1 MANLLNPVQAF
12 ETLKQRVV
20 EAFRAHFPIEGQQN
34 RLELVDISVEDSNDP
49 GSPYHIDNIKAQE
62 EAKLSGG
69 SWDIPVKGRMRLVRK
84 SDGKVLDESRIT
96 LAKIPKIT
104 SRYSYIVEGNER
116 QHDGV
121 FRLRSRPYHFTAD
134 NGVIKAQW
142 NMAKG
147 LGFDLFIADRKTG
160 FIKMNIGTSNLP
172 VYSVLN
178 ALGVSDE
185 EMRQSWG
192 SETFEANKKK
202 AKPDDLLKITKL
214 IKRPKKGEP
223 APTAASARADV
234 ANYFTTQTKLRPD
247 AMYSAFGIK
256 DDHVNGQNLLMSATR
271 ILGIS
276 RGTTGEDDRQ
286 SLAAKDLTSTE
297 DFIAEA
303 ITNRSRDIEKNIR
316 ENVDR
321 KTRVADVISN
331 YPYTK
336 IIRQTFTN
344 AQRPEQTNPLTF
356 VSGYL
361 RTTIRGADFGG
372 IKGEQVNLDRD
383 QQINPSHL
391 GFLDAVQT
399 PEGTETG
406 IALHLPLGVKKV
418 DKELKTTVWDVKAG
432 KSVDVTPAEM
442 ERAVVAYPD
451 QVEWRGGKPVPREPI
466 VTVYDNDRSTTRRPW
481 ADVQYV
487 LPSAKATLSFSAN
500 LVPFLQ
506 NNNGNRAMMAA
517 KQQEQAV
524 SLKYREAPLV
534 QAKTDGALTFDE
546 LLGTVSSHRAPV
558 DGVVE
563 SVSADEIVIRS
574 ADGKRVPVSIYN
586 HFPLNGGK
594 TMLHADPVVKKGDQ
608 VKKHQLIADTNY
620 TKDGRLALGTNIR
633 VAYIPYEG
641 RNFEDGI
648 VVSESAAKKLTS
660 SHLHEES
667 LFLYEGMQVN
677 RNRWKDYTI
686 PERSRADRL
695 AKLDENG
702 VVKVGEKVRHGD
714 ILVAAIAPQ
723 RTLSQDQ
730 LDMASIRKSLV
741 RGFRDS
747 ALSWE
752 HDHEGTVAKVVR
764 ANNKITVF
772 VRTDEPLIVGDKL
785 SGRHG
790 NKGIVSRI
798 IPDHEMP
805 HDKAGNPVQIL
816 LNVAGVPSRMN
827 VGQALETAASKIAKK
842 TGQTYV
848 TENFQPGVDYTQTVL
863 NDLKKHNLS
872 DTEELTD
879 PKTGRSLGPIMVG
892 DQYIIKLHQQVEKKM
907 TARSYGDRYSAVSGA
922 PPKGSGIPGGGQ
934 KLDQLTTYALL
945 AHGAVHNLREAQTY
959 KSDVDQEDVWDALIT
974 GRSVPAPQPS
984 KALGNFLSYVKAM
997 GIHVGK
1003 EGDSYVLS
1011 PMTDKQSLAISNG
1024 EIKMP
1029 SKTLAA
1035 RGLRTIEEAGGLF
1048 DPKVTGARFTENGV
1062 EGKFWGH
1069 INLATRVPNPMFE
1082 TPITMILGLKE
1093 QEFDDLVGPKLING
1107 RSGFDILNERLA
1119 AVNVPKEL
1127 AEAEASLSKLSGP
1140 ALARAYRKVRYL
1152 RALAK
1157 LNISPLDAY
1166 TNKVLPVIPPALR
1179 QVKLDPT
1186 GKLTFDDLNAIYRV
1200 VGQVNE
1206 QLKEMDKATPQETMQ
1221 KSRSFLYDAIRG
1233 LRVSGMDLGATKSQR
1248 HHEGLMEKM
1257 RGRNPKSSFFQDFV
1271 VGRRQDLSGRSTII
1285 PEPDMGL
1292 DEIGIP
1298 VPIAMEMYKPFVIR
1312 ELSNSLGVT
1321 PARAWQLFKT
1331 KDPTARRALER
1342 VIQRRPVMAK
1352 RDPALHRFS
1361 IMAFQPRLIS
1371 GKAIAI
1377 HPLITGGFNADFDGD
1392 TMGLYVPVHQT
1403 AVDEAF
1409 KLLPSQNLFS
1419 PTHGGLMNIPSQDSL
1434 LGLFQATAWGKDIGK
1449 TYTKDDAIRLAKAGT
1464 IKATDVITVDGK
1476 KTTGGRL
1483 WLASC
1488 LPLAMRG
1495 DERLLYNSSFRLDKK
1510 GLKDMLTRVAK
1521 DFQKDFAQTVND
1533 WKDIGNKLSF
1543 LHGSSFSL
1551 RDFHDGK
1558 ELREEILAPFKKQE
1572 AAIYSSRLPKKE
1584 KDAQIV
1590 QLYEQASTLL
1600 KQRGEARYNQGDNR
1614 IYEWKASGGRG
1625 NWEQF
1630 SQLVM
1635 GAMLVKD
1642 PTNEYVP
1649 VPITKSFGEGLP
1661 FSQYWASL
1669 HGARKGTLDR
1679 ASGTA
1684 EPGALTKEI
1693 INTMID
1699 HKISMDDCGTT
1710 QGVAMDPKNSD
1721 ALGRYLAPDL
1731 TLKSGEVLRAGTL
1744 IDSAVRAK
1752 IVNAGMDKVI
1762 VRSPLR
1768 CRAASG
1774 VCAKCFGLNE
1784 NDKLHPVG
1792 TNIGVIAGHALG
1804 EPVIQLTMRTFHTGG
1819 VGGGGV
1825 VDAFARV
1832 KQLFSV
1838 PQKLKGQATLA
1849 TAEGSITRVVANR
1862 EQGGHDVFIRDSKG
1876 VEKGHYVPAELQLL
1890 PGTTVGASVKRGDPL
1905 STGPRNPNEILKLTG
1920 NMNAVR
1926 SYLVDETDQAYGG
1939 LTKRR
1944 NIEAVV
1950 RAATNLA
1957 RVEAAP
1963 GHPEYLRGQHVP
1975 LNELEDVNRR
1985 AAAQGVPLVL
1995 YTPILKPMQQ
2005 MPTEGREDWMGRLN
2019 FQRLE
2024 NTFREGAAQGWASD
2038 IHGSTIAGMAHGAQF
2053 GLPKAPPPF
2062 SAAAFGAPSSGVR
2075 R

>member
-12 ETLKQRVV
+12 ETLKERVV
-20 EAFRAHFPIEGQQN
+20 DAFKHHFPIEGQQN
-34 RLELVDISVEDSNDP
+34 RLELVDISVEDSNSP
-49 GSPYHIDNIKAQE
+49 ESPYHIDNVKAQE
-62 EAKLSGG
+62 DAKLSGG
-69 SWDIPVKGRMRLVRK
+69 SWEVPVKGVLRLIHK
-84 SDGKVLDESRIT
+84 GDGKVLDEARIT
-96 LAKIPKIT
+96 LAKIPKLT
-104 SRYSYIVEGNER
+104 NRFSYIVEGNER

-121 FRLRSRPYHFTAD
+121 FRLRSRPYHYTAD

-147 LGFDLFIADRKTG
+147 IGFDLFIKDRKTG
-160 FIKMNIGTSNLP
+160 FMLMKIGTSNVP
-172 VYSVLN
+172 IYSVLA

-185 EMRQSWG
+185 EMRQAWG
-192 SETFEANKKK
+192 PSTFDVNKKK
-202 AKPDDLLKITKL
+202 AKSTDLLKIMK
-214 IKRPKKGEP
+214 IIRKPKKGEADPTP
-223 APTAASARADV
+223 ATARTEV
-234 ANYFTTQTKLRPD
+234 ANYFQKQTKLRPD

-256 DDHVNGQNLLMSATR
+256 DDHVNGQNLLMSTTR

-276 RGTTGEDDRQ
+276 RGTVEEDDRQ

-297 DFIAEA
+297 DFVAEA
-303 ITNRSRDIEKNIR
+303 ITNKSRDIEKNIR
-316 ENVDR
+316 DNIDR
-321 KTRVADVISN
+321 KSRVADIVSN

-372 IKGEQVNLDRD
+372 IKGENVNLDKD

-391 GFLDAVQT
+391 GFLDAIQT

-451 QVEWRGGKPVPREPI
+451 QVEWKNGKPVPLEEI
-466 VTVYDNDRSTTRRPW
+466 VTVYDSDRSTTRRPW
-481 ADVQYV
+481 KDVQYV

-546 LLGTVSSHRAPV
+546 LLGTVSSHRSPV
-558 DGVVE
+558 DGTVE
-563 SVSADEIVIRS
+563 SVSADEIVIKGS
-574 ADGKRVPVSIYN
+574 DGKRVTVSIYN

-594 TMLHADPVVKKGDQ
+594 TMINAEPTVKKGDV

-620 TKDGRLALGTNIR
+620 TKNGRLALGTNIR

-667 LFLYEGMQVN
+667 IFLYEGMQVN
-677 RNRWKDYTI
+677 RARWKDYTI
-686 PERSRADRL
+686 PERVSSERL
-695 AKLDENG
+695 GKLDENG
-702 VVKVGEKVRHGD
+702 IVKVGQKVYNGD
-714 ILVAAIAPQ
+714 VLVAAIAPQ
-723 RTLSQDQ
+723 KTLSQDQ
-730 LDMASIRKSLV
+730 LDMAAIRKSLV
-741 RGFRDS
+741 RGFRDA
-747 ALSWE
+747 ALVWE

-764 ANNKITVF
+764 GRDKISVF
-772 VRTDEPLIVGDKL
+772 VRTDEPLVVGDKL

-790 NKGIVSRI
+790 NKGIVSKI
-798 IPDHEMP
+798 IPDHDMP
-805 HDKAGNPVQIL
+805 HDKEGNPVQIM

-848 TENFQPGVDYTQTVL
+848 TENFLPGVDYTQKVQG
-863 NDLKKHNLS
+863 DLKKHGLT
-872 DTEELTD
+872 DTEELID
-879 PKTGRSLGPIMVG
+879 PKTGRSLGQVMVG
-892 DQYIIKLHQQVEKKM
+892 DQYVIKLHQQVEKKM
-907 TARSYGDRYSAVSGA
+907 TARSYGDRYSSVSGA
-922 PPKGSGIPGGGQ
+922 APRGSGIPGGGQ
-934 KLDQLTTYALL
+934 KIDQLTTYSLL

-959 KSDVDQEDVWDALIT
+959 KSDSDQEDVWDALIT
-974 GRSVPAPQPS
+974 GRSLPAAQPS

-997 GIHVGK
+997 GVHVDK
-1003 EGDSYVLS
+1003 QGDAYVLS
-1011 PMTDKQSLAISNG
+1011 PMTDKQTLAISNG

-1048 DPKVTGARFTENGV
+1048 DPKITGARFTDNGV
-1062 EGKFWGH
+1062 EGKYWSH

-1082 TPITMILGLKE
+1082 TPITMILGMKE
-1093 QEFDDLVGPKLING
+1093 TEFDELVGPKLING

-1119 AVNVPKEL
+1119 AVDVDKEL
-1127 AEAEASLSKLSGP
+1127 AATEASLPKLKDA

-1152 RALAK
+1152 RALKK
-1157 LNISPLDAY
+1157 LKISPLDAY
-1166 TNKVLPVIPPALR
+1166 TNKVVPVIPPALR

-1186 GKLTFDDLNAIYRV
+1186 GKLTFDDLNALYRV
-1200 VGQVNE
+1200 VGQANE
-1206 QLKEMDKATPQETMQ
+1206 QLKTMDKATPPETVQ
-1221 KSRSFLYDAIRG
+1221 KTRSFLYDAMRG
-1233 LRVSGMDLGATKSQR
+1233 LRVSGMDLGTTNR
-1248 HHEGLMEKM
+1248 HHQGLMEKM
-1257 RGRNPKSSFFQDFV
+1257 KGLNPKSSFFQDFV
-1271 VGRRQDLSGRSTII
+1271 IGRRQDLSGRSTII

-1292 DEIGIP
+1292 DEIGLP
-1298 VPIAMEMYKPFVIR
+1298 VPVAMEMYKPFVIR
-1312 ELSNSLGVT
+1312 ELSTSLGVT
-1321 PARAWQLFKT
+1321 PARAWQLFKQ
-1331 KDPTARRALER
+1331 KDPTARRALDR

-1361 IMAFQPRLIS
+1361 IMAFRPRLIP
-1371 GKAIAI
+1371 GKAVAI

-1392 TMGLYVPVHQT
+1392 TMGLYVPVHHT
-1403 AVDEAF
+1403 AVDEAHR
-1409 KLLPSQNLFS
+1409 LLPSQNLFS

-1434 LGLFQATAWGKDIGK
+1434 LGLFQATAWGKEIGK
-1449 TYTKDDAIRLAKAGT
+1449 TLTREDAIRLAKAGT
-1464 IKATDVITVDGK
+1464 IKATDVVTVGGK

-1488 LPLAMRG
+1488 LPLQMQN
-1495 DERLLYNSSFRLDKK
+1495 DDRLLHTPTFRLDKK
-1510 GLKDMLTRVAK
+1510 GLKDMLTKVAK
-1521 DFQKDFAQTVND
+1521 DYQKDFAQTVND

-1551 RDFHDGK
+1551 NDFHDGK
-1558 ELREEILAPFKKQE
+1558 ELRDEILAPFKKQE
-1572 AAIYSSRLPKKE
+1572 AAIYANSKLSKKD
-1584 KDAQIV
+1584 KDAQIIN
-1590 QLYEQASTLL
+1590 LYEHASTLL
-1600 KQRGEARYNQGDNR
+1600 KQRGEARYNQGNNR

-1642 PTNEYVP
+1642 PANEYVP

-1710 QGVAMDPKNSD
+1710 QGVAMDPKNAD
-1721 ALGRYLAPDL
+1721 ALGRFLAPDT
-1731 TLKSGEVLRAGTL
+1731 TLKNGEVLRAGTL
-1744 IDSAVRAK
+1744 IDSAVRSK
-1752 IVNAGMDKVI
+1752 LVNAGMDKVI

-1768 CRAASG
+1768 CKAASG

-1784 NDKLHPVG
+1784 NDKLHPIG

-1838 PQKLKGQATLA
+1838 PKKLKGQATLS
-1849 TAEGSITRVVANR
+1849 TVDGTITRIATNT
-1862 EQGGHDVFIRDSKG
+1862 EQGGRDVFVRDAKN
-1876 VEKGHYVPAELQLL
+1876 VEKGFFVPAELQLL
-1890 PGTTVGASVKRGDPL
+1890 PTVTVGMTVKRGDPL

-1926 SYLVDETDQAYGG
+1926 SYLVDETDEAYGG

-1957 RVEAAP
+1957 QVEAAP
-1963 GHPEYLRGQHVP
+1963 GHPEYTRGQRVP

-1985 AAAQGVPLVL
+1985 AAAAGQPLVI

-2024 NTFREGAAQGWASD
+2024 RTFEEGAAQGWSSD
-2038 IHGSTIAGMAHGAQF
+2038 IHGSTIAGLAHGAQF
-2053 GLPKAPPPF
+2053 GLPKAPVPF
-2062 SAAAFGAPSSGVR
+2062 TPQAFAARPSR
-2075 R
+2075 